1 MQNEKLLSAMQ
12 RRNRDEGGMTQ
23 TLLGG
28 IIEVNGKFS
37 LTLNRDLS
45 HSQLYKENHC
55 FSYTNETFLQKVSSE
70 GE

>member
-1 MQNEKLLSAMQ
+1 MKSSCLLYKEGIGMG
-12 RRNRDEGGMTQ
+12 GGMTQ

-45 HSQLYKENHC
+45 HSQLCKENHC
-55 FSYTNETFLQKVSSE
+55 FSYANETFLQKVSSE